1 MSLLS
6 RFSAAPAA
14 GDSVRSDPGPELPVF
29 LRRAILAVL
38 IGLLVGAVGVAFHY
52 GIDLATELRQEH
64 HWLLCLLPLGGLAI
78 VLLYRVCGMEKD
90 QGTNLVLVAVREH
103 EPMRLRTAPLI
114 FLSTVLTHLVGGSAG
129 REGAALQLGASIAS
143 KLGHRLGLEPGEG
156 RILTVCGM
164 AAAFSALFGTPLTA
178 AFFALEVVHVG
189 VMHYAALTAAL
200 LASLTGF
207 LLAGWLG
214 VPPTAYAVSG
224 LPALSPLSLL
234 QMVVLGALCAGL
246 AVFFCFVTHGAGR
259 LYARILPDPRF
270 RALVGGA
277 LVLLLSLLDGGLAHQ
292 YYNGAGGNLVEA
304 AVTGGGAGVEPWA
317 FLAKLLF
324 TAVTLGAGFRGGE
337 IVPTFACG
345 ATFGCVVAPF
355 LGLEPSFG
363 GAVGTVAAFCG
374 VTNCPISSILLA
386 YELFGGGGLPLY
398 ALAIAVAYRLSGYSG
413 LYSEQQIVY
422 SKRLPHAHSL
432 DQAEE

>member
-52 GIDLATELRQEH
+52 GIDLATELRQAH
-64 HWLLCLLPLGGLAI
+64 PWLLCLLPLGGLAI
-78 VLLYRVCGMEKD
+78 VLLYQVCGMEKD

-164 AAAFSALFGTPLTA
+164 AAAFSALFATPLTA
-178 AFFALEVVHVG
+178 AFFALDVVHVG
-189 VMHYAALTAAL
+189 VMRSAALTAAL
-200 LASLTGF
+200 LASLTGV

-234 QMVVLGALCAGL
+234 QMVVLGALCAVL
-246 AVFFCFVTHGAGR
+246 AVFFCAVTHGAGH
-259 LYARILPDPRF
+259 LYARVLPDPRF
-270 RALVGGA
+270 RALAGGA
-277 LVLLLSLLDGGLAHQ
+277 LVLLLSLLDGGLSHQ

-304 AVTGGGAGVEPWA
+304 AVTGGGVGVEPWA

-355 LGLEPSFG
+355 LGLAPSFG

-413 LYSEQQIVY
+413 LYSEQQILY
-422 SKRLPHAHSL
+422 SKRDPREIDRKAK
-432 DQAEE
+432 

>member
-52 GIDLATELRQEH
+52 GIDLATELRQAH
-64 HWLLCLLPLGGLAI
+64 PWLLCLLPLGGLAI
-78 VLLYRVCGMEKD
+78 VLLYQVCGMEKD
-90 QGTNLVLVAVREH
+90 RGTNLVLVAVREH

-246 AVFFCFVTHGAGR
+246 AVFFCFVTHGAGH
-259 LYARILPDPRF
+259 LYAKVLPDPRF
-270 RALVGGA
+270 RALAGGA

-304 AVTGGGAGVEPWA
+304 AVTGGGADVEPWA

-413 LYSEQQIVY
+413 LYSEQVILY
-422 SKRLPHAHSL
+422 SKRDPREIDRKAK
-432 DQAEE
+432 

>member
-304 AVTGGGAGVEPWA
+304 AITGGGADVEPWA

>member
-52 GIDLATELRQEH
+52 GIDLATELRQAH
-64 HWLLCLLPLGGLAI
+64 PWLLCLLPLGGLAI
-78 VLLYRVCGMEKD
+78 VLLYQVCGMEKD
-90 QGTNLVLVAVREH
+90 RGTNLVLVAVREH

-156 RILTVCGM
+156 RILTVCSM

-246 AVFFCFVTHGAGR
+246 AVFFCFVTHGAGH
-259 LYARILPDPRF
+259 LYAKVLPDPRF
-270 RALVGGA
+270 RALAGGA

-304 AVTGGGAGVEPWA
+304 AITGGGADVEPWA

-413 LYSEQQIVY
+413 LYSEQVILY
-422 SKRLPHAHSL
+422 SKRDPREIDRKAK
-432 DQAEE
+432 

>member
-52 GIDLATELRQEH
+52 GIDLATELRQAH
-64 HWLLCLLPLGGLAI
+64 PWLLCLLPLGGLAI
-78 VLLYRVCGMEKD
+78 VLLYQVCGMEKD
-90 QGTNLVLVAVREH
+90 RGTNLVLVAVREH

-270 RALVGGA
+270 RALAGGG

-304 AVTGGGAGVEPWA
+304 AITGGGADVEPWA

-345 ATFGCVVAPF
+345 ATFGCVAAPF
-355 LGLEPSFG
+355 LGLAPSFG
-363 GAVGTVAAFCG
+363 AAVGTVAAFCG

-422 SKRLPHAHSL
+422 SKRLPHIHAPG
-432 DQAEE
+432 QPEE

>member
-52 GIDLATELRQEH
+52 GIDLATELRQAH
-64 HWLLCLLPLGGLAI
+64 PWLLCLLPLGGLAI
-78 VLLYRVCGMEKD
+78 VLLYQVCGMEKD
-90 QGTNLVLVAVREH
+90 RGTNLVLVAVREH

-270 RALVGGA
+270 RALAGGA

-304 AVTGGGAGVEPWA
+304 AITGGGADVEPWA

-355 LGLEPSFG
+355 LGLAPSFG

-422 SKRLPHAHSL
+422 SKRLPHIHAPG
-432 DQAEE
+432 QPEE

>member
-52 GIDLATELRQEH
+52 GIDLATELRQAH
-64 HWLLCLLPLGGLAI
+64 PWLLCLLPLGGLAI
-78 VLLYRVCGMEKD
+78 VLLYQVCGMEKD
-90 QGTNLVLVAVREH
+90 RGTNLVLVAVREH

-270 RALVGGA
+270 RALAGGA

-304 AVTGGGAGVEPWA
+304 AITGGGADVEPWA

-355 LGLEPSFG
+355 LGLAPSFG

-413 LYSEQQIVY
+413 LYSEQVILY
-422 SKRLPHAHSL
+422 SKRDPREIDRKAK
-432 DQAEE
+432 

>member
-52 GIDLATELRQEH
+52 GIDLATELRQAH
-64 HWLLCLLPLGGLAI
+64 PWLLCLLPLGGLAI
-78 VLLYRVCGMEKD
+78 VLLYQVCGMEKD
-90 QGTNLVLVAVREH
+90 RGTNLVLVAVREH

-246 AVFFCFVTHGAGR
+246 AVFFCFVTHGAGH
-259 LYARILPDPRF
+259 LYAKVLPDPRF
-270 RALVGGA
+270 RALAGGA

-304 AVTGGGAGVEPWA
+304 AVTGGGADVEPWA

-363 GAVGTVAAFCG
+363 GTVGTVAAFCG

-413 LYSEQQIVY
+413 LYSEQVILY
-422 SKRLPHAHSL
+422 SKRDPREIDRKAK
-432 DQAEE
+432 

>member
-52 GIDLATELRQEH
+52 GIDLATELRQAH
-64 HWLLCLLPLGGLAI
+64 PWLLCLLPLGGLAI
-78 VLLYRVCGMEKD
+78 VLLYQVCGMEKD
-90 QGTNLVLVAVREH
+90 RGTNLVLVAVREH

-270 RALVGGA
+270 RALAGGG

-304 AVTGGGAGVEPWA
+304 AVTGGGADVEPWA

-345 ATFGCVVAPF
+345 ATFGCVAAPF
-355 LGLEPSFG
+355 LGLAPSFG

-413 LYSEQQIVY
+413 LYSEQVILY
-422 SKRLPHAHSL
+422 SKRDPREIDRKAK
-432 DQAEE
+432 

>member
-52 GIDLATELRQEH
+52 GIDLATELRQAH
-64 HWLLCLLPLGGLAI
+64 PWLLCLLPLGGLAI
-78 VLLYRVCGMEKD
+78 VLLYQVCGMEKD
-90 QGTNLVLVAVREH
+90 RGTNLVLVAVREH

-246 AVFFCFVTHGAGR
+246 AVFFCFVTHGAGH
-259 LYARILPDPRF
+259 LYAKVLPDPRF
-270 RALVGGA
+270 RALAGGA

-304 AVTGGGAGVEPWA
+304 AITGGGADVEPWA

-345 ATFGCVVAPF
+345 ATFGCVAAPF

-422 SKRLPHAHSL
+422 SKRLPHIHAPG
-432 DQAEE
+432 QPEE

>member
-52 GIDLATELRQEH
+52 GIDLATELRQAH
-64 HWLLCLLPLGGLAI
+64 PWLLCLLPLGGLAI
-78 VLLYRVCGMEKD
+78 VLLYQVCGMEKD
-90 QGTNLVLVAVREH
+90 RGTNLVLVAVREH

-156 RILTVCGM
+156 RMLTVCGM

-246 AVFFCFVTHGAGR
+246 AVFFCFVTHGAGH
-259 LYARILPDPRF
+259 LYAKVLPDPRF
-270 RALVGGA
+270 RALAGGA

-304 AVTGGGAGVEPWA
+304 AVTGGGADVEPWA

-413 LYSEQQIVY
+413 LYSEQVILY
-422 SKRLPHAHSL
+422 SKRDPREIDRKAK
-432 DQAEE
+432 

>member
-52 GIDLATELRQEH
+52 GIDLATELRQAH
-64 HWLLCLLPLGGLAI
+64 PWLLCLLPLGGLAI
-78 VLLYRVCGMEKD
+78 VLLYQVCGMEKD
-90 QGTNLVLVAVREH
+90 RGTNLVLVAVREH

-129 REGAALQLGASIAS
+129 LEGAALQLGASIAS

-246 AVFFCFVTHGAGR
+246 AVFFCFVTHGAGH
-259 LYARILPDPRF
+259 LYAKVLPDPRF
-270 RALVGGA
+270 RALAGGA

-304 AVTGGGAGVEPWA
+304 AVTGGGADVEPWA